1 MTKHNKSGD
10 NELDVLNGK
19 TIELPAEVVV
29 RAYTVAAL
37 SDWTPSV
44 DNPFKNLKGTVTCNM
59 RIIAE
64 AYIVAISQGWQPAA
78 DDLLTH
84 KLLELGIVKPQAE
97 S

>member
-1 MTKHNKSGD
+1 MTTKNSSTPKP
-10 NELDVLNGK
+10 LDVLNGK

-44 DNPFKNLKGTVTCNM
+44 DNPFKNLKGTVTCDM
-59 RIIAE
+59 RIIGE

-78 DDLLTH
+78 DDPLAH
-84 KLLELGIVKPQAE
+84 KLLELGIIKPQTK